1 MVVWGKWKGGKGL
14 DKDSQSYGVQ
24 EFARLAGMSRQW
36 HHMLCKEGR
45 GPKRIIMQV
54 PDKRGRVSTRRG
66 RVVIP
71 KTAGDQWIASYLQTR
86 N

>member
-1 MVVWGKWKGGKGL
+1 L

-24 EFARLAGMSRQW
+24 EFARLAGRSRQW
-36 HHMLCKEGR
+36 LHMLCKEGR

-71 KTAGDQWIASYLQTR
+71 KTEGDQWIASYLQTR